1 MTVQPYLFFAGTC
14 EEAFHFYAKALGGSI
29 VEMHRF
35 KDMPPSPP
43 GDDAG
48 CGGPS
53 PEQLAAMGEK
63 IMHVSLSVD
72 GQIIMGSDN
81 PKDAGEGFKG
91 FSISLGFPSVKRG
104 HQVFDALSKGATVTM
119 PFGET
124 FWAKGFG
131 MLTDRFGIPWMV
143 NAGDKPSPPSK

>member
-14 EEAFHFYAKALGGSI
+14 EEAFTFYEKALHGKI

-35 KDMPPSPP
+35 SDMPPPPP
-43 GDDAG
+43 GSEAG

-53 PEQLAAMGEK
+53 PEQLAAMSDK
-63 IMHVSLSVD
+63 IMHVSLAVD
-72 GQIIMGSDN
+72 DQIIMGSDN
-81 PKDAGEGFKG
+81 PEDAVGGFKG
-91 FSISLGFPSVKRG
+91 FSISLGFQSVERG
-104 HQVFDALSKGATVTM
+104 HEVFDALSEGATVTM

-131 MLTDRFGIPWMV
+131 MLTDKFGVPWMV
-143 NAGDKPSPPSK
+143 NAGDLPSPAK